1 MSDEKNIPK
10 HYRRIMEKHPQLV
23 EMHTKLADAARQDGP
38 LDTKT
43 GHLIQL
49 AAAASIR
56 SEGAVHSHARRA
68 LEEGATKQEIRQVI
82 LLLATTVGFPTVA
95 AALDWLNDII

>member
-1 MSDEKNIPK
+1 MSDEKKYPK
-10 HYRRIMEKHPQLV
+10 HYRTILEKHPQFAQ
-23 EMHTKLADAARQDGP
+23 MHERLAKAARQDGP
-38 LDTKT
+38 LDVKT

-49 AAAASIR
+49 AAAAGIR

-68 LEEGATKQEIRQVI
+68 LEAGATKEEIRHTV
-82 LLLATTVGFPTVA
+82 LLLATTIGFPTVA